1 MDSPVK
7 SQGRLRQCVEKRWPL
22 SPVMRWG
29 SVEEIPGGAKF
40 AYVLGSAT
48 MVLFGVLVI
57 TGVWQLLYYV
67 PTVDHAYDSLMYLR
81 LQVPFGWLVHGLHY
95 WSAQAFI
102 VVMGLHMARVFIW
115 AAYKKPRELTWV
127 LGVVLLLLGAAFIV
141 TGAILPWDGLG
152 YWAGEVGTSM
162 AGTVPLIGKFL
173 KLLMTGGDTMGQMT
187 LSRAFVVHVA
197 LLPALTILF
206 IAAHLVAFRQFGS
219 VGPWKPKK
227 PEKTGSF
234 WPDQTFKDLLVVA
247 VILMGLIWLS
257 AFVRAPI
264 SGPADPLDN
273 SYAPKPEWNFLFL
286 YEALKAFKGSWEWIG
301 TVVIPM
307 LLVLLLF
314 AVPFIDRNE
323 KRNPFKR
330 PIAMLSGFA
339 FVAVILVMTF
349 VGHYSN
355 SGVSTPASA
364 SAAPTPN
371 NQRATPSASAPTP
384 ATPGAALTASTNAS
398 TTASAAPIPTNQV
411 ATPVASAPTPATPGA
426 ALAVSTNA
434 STTASAAPM
443 PTNQV
448 ATPVASAPSPATPEA
463 ASSVSTNTLATASAP
478 PAPTNQVATPVASAP
493 SPAAPKQD
501 VVPSQTNAITDN
513 APGPTNQSPTYLGD
527 VQPIFAASCGRCH
540 NPQTIIFNW
549 LKYKSAFADRVEI
562 RRRIWDSW
570 KGRYCKEAM
579 PPPNSPE
586 ALAFTDAER
595 LTIRNWVDG
604 NGGAVLGV
612 APAPA
617 ASAPTNQVAASATLP
632 GSSQTNT
639 TAPVSDVQAGS
650 RLFVSVGCV
659 ACHKMEG
666 KGGVAGPDL
675 SHEASLGRSSQW
687 LMTQISDPLKHV
699 PTTIMPAHKNLTTPQ
714 LKSLADFILNPSPG
728 QAPVSAQPL
737 AAAPPVA
744 TNAPA
749 AVAVGR
755 APTNQVA
762 ASANSTALPAKPNA
776 ASPVSTNAPTGDSR
790 EGSGLFVSTG
800 CVTCH
805 MIECKGGKVGPDLS
819 QEATLGRSSKWLM
832 TQITDPIKHVPT
844 SIMPAHKNLTQ
855 PQLKSLADF
864 ILNPSSSPA
873 ALMAGTNS
881 NAETLPS
888 ATSSTPGQEK
898 GISASSNSAPP
909 SADAPVAP
917 STVVKMIGDPGHG
930 AILFDLDCAKCHGK
944 AGEGKVPNPGSQ
956 AGVVAALAPISR
968 GLFSDDPVVFAEN
981 IDRFIQ
987 QGATPP
993 GPNPALQ
1000 MPAFG
1005 TTHSLTVQETANI
1018 EAYVLSL
1025 NGVDAAKIIHPGI
1038 KPSLFV
1044 EGTAALF
1051 VLALL
1056 AISGLWIRGRASS
1069 SAQTGGPPT
1078 PQEFQALKHEVAN
1091 L

>member
-1 MDSPVK
+1 M
-7 SQGRLRQCVEKRWPL
+7 
-22 SPVMRWG
+22 
-29 SVEEIPGGAKF
+29 
-40 AYVLGSAT
+40 
-48 MVLFGVLVI
+48 
-57 TGVWQLLYYV
+57 
-67 PTVDHAYDSLMYLR
+67 
-81 LQVPFGWLVHGLHY
+81 
-95 WSAQAFI
+95 
-102 VVMGLHMARVFIW
+102 
-115 AAYKKPRELTWV
+115 
-127 LGVVLLLLGAAFIV
+127 
-141 TGAILPWDGLG
+141 
-152 YWAGEVGTSM
+152 
-162 AGTVPLIGKFL
+162 
-173 KLLMTGGDTMGQMT
+173 
-187 LSRAFVVHVA
+187 
-197 LLPALTILF
+197 
-206 IAAHLVAFRQFGS
+206 
-219 VGPWKPKK
+219 
-227 PEKTGSF
+227 
-234 WPDQTFKDLLVVA
+234 
-247 VILMGLIWLS
+247 
-257 AFVRAPI
+257 
-264 SGPADPLDN
+264 
-273 SYAPKPEWNFLFL
+273 
-286 YEALKAFKGSWEWIG
+286 
-301 TVVIPM
+301 
-307 LLVLLLF
+307 
-314 AVPFIDRNE
+314 
-323 KRNPFKR
+323 
-330 PIAMLSGFA
+330 
-339 FVAVILVMTF
+339 
-349 VGHYSN
+349 
-355 SGVSTPASA
+355 
-364 SAAPTPN
+364 
-371 NQRATPSASAPTP
+371 
-384 ATPGAALTASTNAS
+384 
-398 TTASAAPIPTNQV
+398 
-411 ATPVASAPTPATPGA
+411 
-426 ALAVSTNA
+426 
-434 STTASAAPM
+434 
-443 PTNQV
+443 
-448 ATPVASAPSPATPEA
+448 
-463 ASSVSTNTLATASAP
+463 
-478 PAPTNQVATPVASAP
+478 
-493 SPAAPKQD
+493 
-501 VVPSQTNAITDN
+501 
-513 APGPTNQSPTYLGD
+513 
-527 VQPIFAASCGRCH
+527 
-540 NPQTIIFNW
+540 
-549 LKYKSAFADRVEI
+549 KYKSAFADRVEI
-562 RRRIWDSW
+562 RRRVWDSW
-570 KGRYCKEAM
+570 KGRYYKEAM

-617 ASAPTNQVAASATLP
+617 ASAPANQVAASATSP

-639 TAPVSDVQAGS
+639 TAPANDVQAGS
-650 RLFVSVGCV
+650 GLFVSVGCV
-659 ACHKMEG
+659 ACHKIEG

-699 PTTIMPAHKNLTTPQ
+699 PTTIMPAHKNLTPPQ

-728 QAPVSAQPL
+728 QAPVSAQHL
-737 AAAPPVA
+737 AVAPPVATNAPAAEAVAPAPTNQIAASANSTVIPAKPDAAPPVA

-749 AVAVGR
+749 TAAVAP

-762 ASANSTALPAKPNA
+762 ASAKSTEIPAQPG
-776 ASPVSTNAPTGDSR
+776 ASLAVSTNGPTGDSQ

-805 MIECKGGKVGPDLS
+805 MIEGKGGKVGPDLS
-819 QEATLGRSSKWLM
+819 QEAKLGRSSKWLI

-881 NAETLPS
+881 KAEKLPS
-888 ATSSTPGQEK
+888 ATSSTPAREK

-909 SADAPVAP
+909 STDAPAAS

-944 AGEGKVPNPGSQ
+944 AGIGNVQNPGSQ

-993 GPNPALQ
+993 GPNPTLQ

-1056 AISGLWIRGRASS
+1056 AISVLWIRGRAASP
-1069 SAQTGGPPT
+1069 AQSGGPPT
-1078 PQEFQALKHEVAN
+1078 PQEFLALQHEVADLKHKLEEMAAAN
-1091 L
+1091 PKNGGDYLPSADRR